1 MVKKRISTVLLSVV
15 NKLILARGK
24 RQEESPLLNKRGGK
38 RKKRTS
44 ILWDNPKRPLR
55 LIAQLTTY
63 SSDLDRTNRKSLG
76 LRIRRWIRLPL
87 IALLTALLCNLV
99 PPVLAKVPQT
109 LKVEGVEGLK
119 VEGLN
124 VERLNVEGD
133 IALKATNLKPANL
146 LYSNA
151 KGEQSVNIQPDNF
164 GLLATLREQPDNLKP
179 DNLKLSTLLKQ
190 GKGLYDSG
198 RFAEAVDVLELAL
211 ESNRTKEDQLSE
223 AMVLSNLSLAYQQL
237 GLWTQAKNAIAN
249 SDKLL
254 RSIKTPDS
262 TAYLQVLAQSLM
274 IKGSIELGSSQAEAA
289 IESWEQAA
297 VSYGELG
304 DEVGEIRSRINIAQ
318 ALQELGLYK
327 RALNLLNQVEES
339 LVAQPDSLNKAI
351 GLRSLGNM
359 RQLVGELSQSRETLE
374 KSLQIARSLP
384 YSQEI
389 SATLFSLGNTARAQQ
404 ELDEAIDYYQQAFD
418 ESLDPITKLEA
429 QLNQLSLLI
438 DAKRIA
444 QAQALIPQIQP
455 QLESVPMSRRSIY
468 LRINFA
474 QSLMK
479 DEVRGIK
486 DQGNVQTSAKRLQL
500 SAKTAVE
507 PSYEI
512 AKILAT
518 AVQQAKALG
527 DKRAEAYALGSLGQL
542 YEQNQQLPE
551 SQQLTQQA
559 LKLAQEIN
567 APDISYR
574 WQWQLGRIL
583 ELLGEEDNAIA
594 AYTEAVNTLKS
605 LRSDLVA
612 VNQQVRFTFRESI
625 EPVYREFVQ
634 LLLQSDTRNANPD
647 NLEKAREIIESLQLA
662 ELDNYFRSACL
673 NATPVVIDQVLDQ
686 VDTKAALIYPIIL
699 PESLDIIIRL
709 PQKQLRHYRTELP
722 QDQIESTLEEL
733 RYALPQVH
741 RRRLFLPMSQQVY
754 DWIIRPI
761 EKDLANSEV
770 DTLVFVLD
778 GALRNIPMGA
788 LHDGQQY
795 LVEKYSIA
803 LTPGLNLIN
812 PQRLVREDIRVLT
825 AGLSES
831 RQGYPALPFV
841 KVELEKIK
849 AQVPSEILLNQD
861 FTETSFENSV
871 EAAPFPVVHIA
882 SHGQFSSEAEKTFIL
897 TWDSDINV
905 TELKDLLQT
914 TDLRQPTPIELLVLS
929 ACETATGDKRAA
941 LGIAGV
947 AIEAG
952 ARSTLA
958 TMWAVNDEATAAL
971 MTRFYQELTDKSI
984 SKAEALN
991 RAQKSILQDPNYQH
1005 PYYWSPYIMVGNW
1018 L

>member
-1 MVKKRISTVLLSVV
+1 MK
-15 NKLILARGK
+15 
-24 RQEESPLLNKRGGK
+24 
-38 RKKRTS
+38 
-44 ILWDNPKRPLR
+44 
-55 LIAQLTTY
+55 
-63 SSDLDRTNRKSLG
+63 
-76 LRIRRWIRLPL
+76 
-87 IALLTALLCNLV
+87 
-99 PPVLAKVPQT
+99 
-109 LKVEGVEGLK
+109 
-119 VEGLN
+119 
-124 VERLNVEGD
+124 VERLKVEGD
-133 IALKATNLKPANL
+133 IALKATNLKPDHLKAANL
-146 LYSNA
+146 DLSATLREKPANF
-151 KGEQSVNIQPDNF
+151 QPANF
-164 GLLATLREQPDNLKP
+164 GLSATLREQPKNLEQA
-179 DNLKLSTLLKQ
+179 NLTVSRLLKQ

-198 RFAEAVDVLELAL
+198 RFAEAVDVLEQAL
-211 ESNRTKEDQLSE
+211 KTNQAQGDQLSE

-249 SDKLL
+249 SEKILRYIKNRDK
-254 RSIKTPDS
+254 S

-274 IKGSIELGSSQAEAA
+274 IKGSIELGSSESKAA
-289 IESWEQAA
+289 MESWEQAA
-297 VSYGELG
+297 LTYGELG
-304 DEVGEIRSRINIAQ
+304 DEAGQIRSRINIAQ
-318 ALQELGLYK
+318 ALQDLGMYK

-374 KSLQIARSLP
+374 KSLEIARSLP

-389 SATLFSLGNTARAQQ
+389 SAILFSLGNTARAQQ

-418 ESLDPITKLEA
+418 QSLDPITKLEA

-438 DAKRIA
+438 DTKRIKE
-444 QAQALIPQIQP
+444 AQALIPQILP
-455 QLESVPMSRRSIY
+455 QLESIPLSRRSIY

-474 QSLMK
+474 QSLIK
-479 DEVRGIK
+479 DEVRSIK
-486 DQGNVQTSAKRLQL
+486 DEGYVQTFLDAVAHGGNPQDRTGSRSWGEPPRPRYLAASLAKRLQP
-500 SAKTAVE
+500 SVKKAIQ

-551 SQQLTQQA
+551 SEDLTQQA
-559 LKLAQEIN
+559 LKLAQEVN

-574 WQWQLGRIL
+574 WQWQLGRISTG
-583 ELLGEEDNAIA
+583 LGEEENAIA

-612 VNQQVRFTFRESI
+612 VNQQVRFTFRESV

-634 LLLQSDTRNANPD
+634 LLLQSDRNEANPD

-673 NATPVVIDQVLDQ
+673 NATPVVIDQVIDQ

-699 PESLDIIIRL
+699 PESVDIIIRL
-709 PQKQLRHYRTELP
+709 PQQPLRHYRTELP
-722 QDQIESTLEEL
+722 QDQIESTLEDL
-733 RYALPQVH
+733 RHFLPQLH
-741 RRRLFLPMSQQVY
+741 RRKFFPMSQQVY
-754 DWIIRPI
+754 NWIIRPI
-761 EKDLANSEV
+761 EEDLANSQV

-778 GALRNIPMGA
+778 GALRNIPMAA
-788 LHDGQQY
+788 LHDGKQY

-803 LTPGLNLIN
+803 LTPGLDLMN
-812 PQRLVREDIRVLT
+812 PQRLVREDIKVLT

-831 RQGYPALPFV
+831 RQGYNPLPFV
-841 KVELEKIK
+841 EVELEKIK

-861 FTETSFENSV
+861 FTETNFENSV

-882 SHGQFSSEAEKTFIL
+882 SHGEFSSEAEKTFIL
-897 TWDSDINV
+897 TWDSKINV
-905 TELKDLLQT
+905 NELKDLLQT
-914 TDLRQPTPIELLVLS
+914 TDLRQSTPIELLVLS
-929 ACETATGDKRAA
+929 ACQTATGDKRAA

-958 TMWAVNDEATAAL
+958 TIWLVDDEATAVL
-971 MTRFYQELTDKSI
+971 MNRFYQELTDKSI

-991 RAQKSILQDPNYQH
+991 RAQKSILQDPNYEH
-1005 PYYWSPYIMVGNW
+1005 PYYWAPYIMVGNW

>member
-1 MVKKRISTVLLSVV
+1 MK
-15 NKLILARGK
+15 
-24 RQEESPLLNKRGGK
+24 
-38 RKKRTS
+38 
-44 ILWDNPKRPLR
+44 
-55 LIAQLTTY
+55 
-63 SSDLDRTNRKSLG
+63 
-76 LRIRRWIRLPL
+76 
-87 IALLTALLCNLV
+87 
-99 PPVLAKVPQT
+99 
-109 LKVEGVEGLK
+109 
-119 VEGLN
+119 

-133 IALKATNLKPANL
+133 IALKGTNLKPANL
-146 LYSNA
+146 PYSNA
-151 KGEQSVNIQPDNF
+151 KGEQAVNFKPDNF
-164 GLLATLREQPDNLKP
+164 KPANFKP
-179 DNLKLSTLLKQ
+179 DNFKPANLQPANFKISTLLKQ

-198 RFAEAVDVLELAL
+198 RFAEAVDVLEQAL
-211 ESNRTKEDQLSE
+211 ESNQTQGDQLSE

-249 SDKLL
+249 SEKIL
-254 RSIKTPDS
+254 RSIKTTDKS

-274 IKGSIELGSSQAEAA
+274 IKGSIELGSSEAKA
-289 IESWEQAA
+289 AMESWEQAA
-297 VSYGELG
+297 VTYGELG
-304 DEVGEIRSRINIAQ
+304 DEAGQIRSRINIAQ
-318 ALQELGLYK
+318 ALQELGMYK

-339 LVAQPDSLNKAI
+339 LTAQPDSLNKAI

-374 KSLQIARSLP
+374 KSLEIARNLP
-384 YSQEI
+384 SSEEI
-389 SATLFSLGNTARAQQ
+389 SATLFSLGNTAQAQQ
-404 ELDEAIDYYQQAFD
+404 ELDEAIDYYQQAFN
-418 ESLDPITKLEA
+418 ESTDPITKLEA

-438 DAKRIA
+438 DTKRIK
-444 QAQALIPQIQP
+444 QAQALIPQIPP
-455 QLESVPMSRRSIY
+455 QLESLPLSRSSIY

-479 DEVRGIK
+479 DEVRSIK
-486 DQGNVQTSAKRLQL
+486 DERNVQTSAKRLQL
-500 SAKTAVE
+500 SAKTGVE

-542 YEQNQQLPE
+542 YQKNQQLPE
-551 SQQLTQQA
+551 SQDLTQQA

-583 ELLGEEDNAIA
+583 KQQGEEQNAIA

-612 VNQQVRFTFRESI
+612 VNQEVRFTFRESV

-634 LLLQSDTRNANPD
+634 LLLQSDSRNSNPD

-673 NATPVVIDQVLDQ
+673 NATPVVIDQVIDQ

-699 PESLDIIIRL
+699 PESVDIIIRL
-709 PQKQLRHYRTELP
+709 PQQQLRHYRTELP
-722 QDQIESTLEEL
+722 QDQTESTLEEL
-733 RYALPQVH
+733 RKFLQQVH
-741 RRRLFLPMSQQVY
+741 RRAFLPMSQQVY
-754 DWIIRPI
+754 NWVIRPI
-761 EKDLANSEV
+761 EEDLANSQV

-778 GALRNIPMGA
+778 GALRNIPMAA
-788 LHDGQQY
+788 LHDGKQY

-803 LTPGLNLIN
+803 LTPGLDLMN
-812 PQRLVREDIRVLT
+812 PERLVREDIKVLT

-831 RQGYPALPFV
+831 RRGSVPLPFV
-841 KVELEKIK
+841 EVELEKIK

-861 FTETSFENSV
+861 FTETRFENSL
-871 EAAPFPVVHIA
+871 EAATFPVVHIA
-882 SHGQFSSEAEKTFIL
+882 SHGQFSSEAQKTFIM
-897 TWDSDINV
+897 TWDSNINV
-905 TELKDLLQT
+905 TELKELLQT

-929 ACETATGDKRAA
+929 ACQTATGDKRAA

-958 TMWAVNDEATAAL
+958 TIWLVDDEVTAVL
-971 MTRFYQELTDKSI
+971 MNRFYQELTDKSI

-991 RAQKSILQDPNYQH
+991 RAQKSILQDPSYEH
-1005 PYYWSPYIMVGNW
+1005 PYFWAPYIMVGNW

>member
-1 MVKKRISTVLLSVV
+1 M
-15 NKLILARGK
+15 
-24 RQEESPLLNKRGGK
+24 
-38 RKKRTS
+38 
-44 ILWDNPKRPLR
+44 
-55 LIAQLTTY
+55 
-63 SSDLDRTNRKSLG
+63 
-76 LRIRRWIRLPL
+76 PL

-109 LKVEGVEGLK
+109 LKVERLK
-119 VEGLN
+119 VVREQ
-124 VERLNVEGD
+124 
-133 IALKATNLKPANL
+133 PANL
-146 LYSNA
+146 G
-151 KGEQSVNIQPDNF
+151 KK
-164 GLLATLREQPDNLKP
+164 ATLREQPNNLKP
-179 DNLKLSTLLKQ
+179 DNVQPDQLKLSTLLKQ
-190 GKGLYDSG
+190 GQGLYDSG
-198 RFAEAVDVLELAL
+198 RFAEAVDVLEQAL
-211 ESNRTKEDQLSE
+211 ESNQNQGDQLSE

-249 SDKLL
+249 SEKLL
-254 RSIKTPDS
+254 RSIKPSDKS

-274 IKGSIELGSSQAEAA
+274 IKGSIELGSSDAQAAM
-289 IESWEQAA
+289 ESWEQAA
-297 VSYGELG
+297 VTYSELG
-304 DEVGEIRSRINIAQ
+304 DEAGEIRSRINIAQ
-318 ALQELGLYK
+318 ALQDLGMYK
-327 RALNLLNQVEES
+327 RALNLLNQIEES
-339 LVAQPDSLNKAI
+339 LIAQPDSLNKAVL
-351 GLRSLGNM
+351 LRSLGNM
-359 RQLVGELSQSRETLE
+359 RQLVGQLSQSRETLE
-374 KSLQIARSLP
+374 KSLQIARNLSS
-384 YSQEI
+384 SQEI
-389 SATLFSLGNTARAQQ
+389 SATLFSLGNTARAQLSSGDTAQAQLSSGDTARAQQ
-404 ELDEAIDYYQQAFD
+404 ELDEAIDYYQQAFDYYQQAFD

-438 DAKRIA
+438 DTKRIKE
-444 QAQALIPQIQP
+444 AQALIPQILP
-455 QLESVPMSRRSIY
+455 QLESLPLSRRSIY

-479 DEVRGIK
+479 DEVRSIK
-486 DQGNVQTSAKRLQL
+486 DEGYVQTLAKRLQP
-500 SAKTAVE
+500 SVKIAVA

-518 AVQQAKALG
+518 AAQQAKTLG
-527 DKRAEAYALGSLGQL
+527 DKRAEAYAIGSLGQL
-542 YEQNQQLPE
+542 YEHNQQLPE
-551 SQQLTQQA
+551 SQDLTQQA

-574 WQWQLGRIL
+574 WQWQLGRISKG
-583 ELLGEEDNAIA
+583 LGEEQNAIA

-605 LRSDLVA
+605 IRSDLVA
-612 VNQQVRFTFRESI
+612 VNQEVRFTFRESV

-634 LLLQSDTRNANPD
+634 LLLQSDSRNSNPE

-673 NATPVVIDQVLDQ
+673 NATPVVIDQVIDQ
-686 VDTKAALIYPIIL
+686 ADTKAALIYPIIL
-699 PESLDIIIRL
+699 PESVDIIIRL
-709 PQKQLRHYRTELP
+709 PQQKLRHYRTELP

-733 RYALPQVH
+733 HHFLPQLH
-741 RRRLFLPMSQQVY
+741 RRKFLPMSQQVY
-754 DWIIRPI
+754 NWIIRPI
-761 EKDLANSEV
+761 EEDLANSQV

-778 GALRNIPMGA
+778 GALRNIPMAA
-788 LHDGQQY
+788 LHDGKQY

-803 LTPGLNLIN
+803 LTPGLDLMN

-831 RQGYPALPFV
+831 RQGYNPLPFV
-841 KVELEKIK
+841 EVELEKIK

-861 FTETSFENSV
+861 FTETNFENSV

-882 SHGQFSSEAEKTFIL
+882 SHGEFSSKAEKTFIL
-897 TWDSDINV
+897 TWDSKINV

-958 TMWAVNDEATAAL
+958 TIWAVNDEATAAL
-971 MTRFYQELTDKSI
+971 MNRFYQELTDKSI

-991 RAQKSILQDPNYQH
+991 RAQKSILQNPNYEH
-1005 PYYWSPYIMVGNW
+1005 PYYWAAYLMVGNW

>member
-1 MVKKRISTVLLSVV
+1 M
-15 NKLILARGK
+15 
-24 RQEESPLLNKRGGK
+24 
-38 RKKRTS
+38 
-44 ILWDNPKRPLR
+44 
-55 LIAQLTTY
+55 
-63 SSDLDRTNRKSLG
+63 
-76 LRIRRWIRLPL
+76 PL

-99 PPVLAKVPQT
+99 PPVLAKIPQT
-109 LKVEGVEGLK
+109 FKVEGLEVEGVEGLK
-119 VEGLN
+119 

-133 IALKATNLKPANL
+133 IALKGTNLKPANL
-146 LYSNA
+146 PYSNA
-151 KGEQSVNIQPDNF
+151 KGEQAVNFKPDNF
-164 GLLATLREQPDNLKP
+164 KPANFKP
-179 DNLKLSTLLKQ
+179 DNFKPANLQPANFKISTLLKQ

-198 RFAEAVDVLELAL
+198 RFAEAVDVLEQAL
-211 ESNRTKEDQLSE
+211 ESNQTQGDQLSE

-249 SDKLL
+249 SEKIL
-254 RSIKTPDS
+254 RSLKATDKS
-262 TAYLQVLAQSLM
+262 TGYLQVLAQSLM
-274 IKGSIELGSSQAEAA
+274 IKGSIELGSSEAKA
-289 IESWEQAA
+289 AMESWEQAA
-297 VSYGELG
+297 VTYGELG
-304 DEVGEIRSRINIAQ
+304 DEAGQIRSRINIAQ
-318 ALQELGLYK
+318 ALQELGMYK

-339 LVAQPDSLNKAI
+339 LTAQPDSLNKAI

-374 KSLQIARSLP
+374 KSLEIARNLP
-384 YSQEI
+384 SSEEI

-438 DAKRIA
+438 DNKRIA
-444 QAQALIPQIQP
+444 QAQALIPQIWP
-455 QLESVPMSRRSIY
+455 QLESLPLSRRSIY

-479 DEVRGIK
+479 DEVRSIK
-486 DQGNVQTSAKRLQL
+486 DERNVQTSAKRLQL
-500 SAKTAVE
+500 SAKTGVE

-542 YEQNQQLPE
+542 YQKNQQLPE
-551 SQQLTQQA
+551 SQDLTQQA

-583 ELLGEEDNAIA
+583 KQQGEEQNAIA

-612 VNQQVRFTFRESI
+612 VNQEVRFTFRESV

-634 LLLQSDTRNANPD
+634 LLLQSDSRNSNPD

-673 NATPVVIDQVLDQ
+673 NATPVVIDQVIDQ

-699 PESLDIIIRL
+699 PESVDIIIRL
-709 PQKQLRHYRTELP
+709 PQQQLRHYRTELA
-722 QDQIESTLEEL
+722 QDQTESTLEEL
-733 RYALPQVH
+733 RKFLQQVH
-741 RRRLFLPMSQQVY
+741 RRAFLPMSQQVY
-754 DWIIRPI
+754 NWVIRPI
-761 EKDLANSEV
+761 EEDLANSQV

-778 GALRNIPMGA
+778 GALRNIPMAA
-788 LHDGQQY
+788 LHDGKQY

-803 LTPGLNLIN
+803 LTPGLDLMN
-812 PQRLVREDIRVLT
+812 PERLVREDIKVLT

-831 RQGYPALPFV
+831 RRGSVPLPFV
-841 KVELEKIK
+841 EVELEKIK

-861 FTETSFENSV
+861 FTETRLENSL
-871 EAAPFPVVHIA
+871 EAATFPVVHIA
-882 SHGQFSSEAEKTFIL
+882 SHGQFSSEAQKTFIM
-897 TWDSDINV
+897 TWDSNINV
-905 TELKDLLQT
+905 TELKELLQT

-929 ACETATGDKRAA
+929 ACQTATGDKRAA

-958 TMWAVNDEATAAL
+958 TIWLVDDEVTAVL
-971 MTRFYQELTDKSI
+971 MNRFYQELTDKSI

-991 RAQKSILQDPNYQH
+991 RAQKSILQDPSYEH
-1005 PYYWSPYIMVGNW
+1005 PYFWAPYIMVGNW

>member
-1 MVKKRISTVLLSVV
+1 M
-15 NKLILARGK
+15 
-24 RQEESPLLNKRGGK
+24 
-38 RKKRTS
+38 
-44 ILWDNPKRPLR
+44 
-55 LIAQLTTY
+55 
-63 SSDLDRTNRKSLG
+63 
-76 LRIRRWIRLPL
+76 PL

-99 PPVLAKVPQT
+99 PPVLAKIPQT
-109 LKVEGVEGLK
+109 LKVEGLEVEGVEGLK
-119 VEGLN
+119 

-133 IALKATNLKPANL
+133 IALKGTNLKPANL
-146 LYSNA
+146 PYSNA
-151 KGEQSVNIQPDNF
+151 KGEQAVNFKPDNF
-164 GLLATLREQPDNLKP
+164 KPANFKP
-179 DNLKLSTLLKQ
+179 DNFKPANLQPANFKISTLLKQ

-198 RFAEAVDVLELAL
+198 RFAEAVDVLEQAL
-211 ESNRTKEDQLSE
+211 ESNQTQGDQLSE

-249 SDKLL
+249 SEKIL
-254 RSIKTPDS
+254 RSIKTTDKS

-274 IKGSIELGSSQAEAA
+274 IKGSIELGSSEAKA
-289 IESWEQAA
+289 AMESWEQAA
-297 VSYGELG
+297 VTYGELG
-304 DEVGEIRSRINIAQ
+304 DEAGQIRSRINIAQ
-318 ALQELGLYK
+318 ALQELGMYK

-339 LVAQPDSLNKAI
+339 LTAQPDSLNKAI

-374 KSLQIARSLP
+374 KSLEIARNLP
-384 YSQEI
+384 SSEEI
-389 SATLFSLGNTARAQQ
+389 SATLFSLGNTAQAQQ
-404 ELDEAIDYYQQAFD
+404 ELDEAIDYYQQAFN
-418 ESLDPITKLEA
+418 ESTDPITKLEA

-438 DAKRIA
+438 DTKRIK
-444 QAQALIPQIQP
+444 QAQALIPQIPP
-455 QLESVPMSRRSIY
+455 QLESLPLSRSSIY

-479 DEVRGIK
+479 DEVRSIK
-486 DQGNVQTSAKRLQL
+486 DERNVQTSAKRLQL
-500 SAKTAVE
+500 SAKTGVE

-542 YEQNQQLPE
+542 YQKNQQLPE
-551 SQQLTQQA
+551 SQDLTQQA

-583 ELLGEEDNAIA
+583 KQQGEEQNAIA

-612 VNQQVRFTFRESI
+612 VNQEVRFTFRESV

-634 LLLQSDTRNANPD
+634 LLLQSDSRNSNPD

-673 NATPVVIDQVLDQ
+673 NATPVVIDQVIDQ

-699 PESLDIIIRL
+699 PESVDIIIRL
-709 PQKQLRHYRTELP
+709 PQQQLRHYRTELP
-722 QDQIESTLEEL
+722 QDQTESTLEEL
-733 RYALPQVH
+733 RKFLQQVH
-741 RRRLFLPMSQQVY
+741 RRAFLPMSQQVY
-754 DWIIRPI
+754 NWVIRPI
-761 EKDLANSEV
+761 EEDLANSQV

-778 GALRNIPMGA
+778 GALRNIPMAA
-788 LHDGQQY
+788 LHDGKQY

-803 LTPGLNLIN
+803 LTPGLDLMN
-812 PQRLVREDIRVLT
+812 PERLVREDIKVLT

-831 RQGYPALPFV
+831 RRGSVPLPFV
-841 KVELEKIK
+841 EVELEKIK

-861 FTETSFENSV
+861 FTETRFENSL
-871 EAAPFPVVHIA
+871 EAATFPVVHIA
-882 SHGQFSSEAEKTFIL
+882 SHGQFSSEAQKTFIM
-897 TWDSDINV
+897 TWDSNINV
-905 TELKDLLQT
+905 TELKELLQT

-929 ACETATGDKRAA
+929 ACQTATGDKRAA

-958 TMWAVNDEATAAL
+958 TIWLVDDEVTAVL
-971 MTRFYQELTDKSI
+971 MNRFYQELTDKSI

-991 RAQKSILQDPNYQH
+991 RAQKSILQDPSYEH
-1005 PYYWSPYIMVGNW
+1005 PYFWAPYIMVGNW

>member
-1 MVKKRISTVLLSVV
+1 M
-15 NKLILARGK
+15 
-24 RQEESPLLNKRGGK
+24 
-38 RKKRTS
+38 
-44 ILWDNPKRPLR
+44 
-55 LIAQLTTY
+55 
-63 SSDLDRTNRKSLG
+63 
-76 LRIRRWIRLPL
+76 PL

-99 PPVLAKVPQT
+99 PPVLAKIPQT
-109 LKVEGVEGLK
+109 FKVEGLEVEGVEGLK
-119 VEGLN
+119 

-133 IALKATNLKPANL
+133 IALKGTNLKPANL
-146 LYSNA
+146 PYSNA
-151 KGEQSVNIQPDNF
+151 KGEQAVNFKPDNF
-164 GLLATLREQPDNLKP
+164 KPANFKP
-179 DNLKLSTLLKQ
+179 DNFKPANLQPANFKISTLLKQ

-198 RFAEAVDVLELAL
+198 RFAEAVDVLEQAL
-211 ESNRTKEDQLSE
+211 ESNQTQGDKLSE

-249 SDKLL
+249 SEKIL
-254 RSIKTPDS
+254 RSLKATDKS
-262 TAYLQVLAQSLM
+262 TGYLQVLAQSLM
-274 IKGSIELGSSQAEAA
+274 IKGSIELGSSEAKA
-289 IESWEQAA
+289 AMESWEQAA
-297 VSYGELG
+297 VTYGELG
-304 DEVGEIRSRINIAQ
+304 DEAGQIRSRINIAQ
-318 ALQELGLYK
+318 ALQELGMYK

-339 LVAQPDSLNKAI
+339 LTAQPDSLNKAI

-374 KSLQIARSLP
+374 KSLEIARNLP
-384 YSQEI
+384 SSEEI

-438 DAKRIA
+438 DNKRIA
-444 QAQALIPQIQP
+444 QAQALIPQIWP
-455 QLESVPMSRRSIY
+455 QLESLPLSRRSIY

-479 DEVRGIK
+479 DEVRSIK
-486 DQGNVQTSAKRLQL
+486 DERNVQTSAKRLQL
-500 SAKTAVE
+500 SAKTGVE

-542 YEQNQQLPE
+542 YQKNQQLPE
-551 SQQLTQQA
+551 SQDLTQQA

-583 ELLGEEDNAIA
+583 KQQGEEQNAIA

-612 VNQQVRFTFRESI
+612 VNQEVRFTFRESV

-634 LLLQSDTRNANPD
+634 LLLQSDSRNSNPD

-673 NATPVVIDQVLDQ
+673 NATPVVIDQVIDQ

-699 PESLDIIIRL
+699 PESVDIIIRL
-709 PQKQLRHYRTELP
+709 PQQQLRHYRTELP
-722 QDQIESTLEEL
+722 QDQTESTLEEL
-733 RYALPQVH
+733 RKFLQQVH
-741 RRRLFLPMSQQVY
+741 RRAFLPMSQQVY
-754 DWIIRPI
+754 NWVIRPI
-761 EKDLANSEV
+761 EEDLANSQV

-778 GALRNIPMGA
+778 GALRNIPMAA
-788 LHDGQQY
+788 LHDGKQY

-803 LTPGLNLIN
+803 LTPGLDLMN
-812 PQRLVREDIRVLT
+812 PERLVREDIKVLT

-831 RQGYPALPFV
+831 RRGSVPLPFV
-841 KVELEKIK
+841 EVELEKIK

-861 FTETSFENSV
+861 FTETRFENSL
-871 EAAPFPVVHIA
+871 EAATFPVVHIA
-882 SHGQFSSEAEKTFIL
+882 SHGQFSSEAQKTFIM
-897 TWDSDINV
+897 TWDSNINV
-905 TELKDLLQT
+905 TELKELLQT

-929 ACETATGDKRAA
+929 ACQTATGDKRAA

-958 TMWAVNDEATAAL
+958 TIWLVDDEVTAVL
-971 MTRFYQELTDKSI
+971 MNRFYQELTDKSI

-991 RAQKSILQDPNYQH
+991 RAQKSILQDPSYEH
-1005 PYYWSPYIMVGNW
+1005 PYFWAPYIMVGNW

>member
-1 MVKKRISTVLLSVV
+1 MVKKRIYTVLLSVV
-15 NKLILARGK
+15 NTLILARGK
-24 RQEESPLLNKRGGK
+24 RQEAKGK
-38 RKKRTS
+38 RHPPLTPPRKGKIS
-44 ILWDNPKRPLR
+44 GVLWDNLKRPLR
-55 LIAQLTTY
+55 LIAELTIHY
-63 SSDLDRTNRKSLG
+63 SDIARANRKSLG

-99 PPVLAKVPQT
+99 PPVLATAPQT
-109 LKVEGVEGLK
+109 LKFERLK
-119 VEGLN
+119 VVREQQ
-124 VERLNVEGD
+124 
-133 IALKATNLKPANL
+133 ANL
-146 LYSNA
+146 
-151 KGEQSVNIQPDNF
+151 
-164 GLLATLREQPDNLKP
+164 GLLATLREQPNNLKP
-179 DNLKLSTLLKQ
+179 DNVQPDQLKLSTLLKQ
-190 GKGLYDSG
+190 GQGLYDSG
-198 RFAEAVDVLELAL
+198 RFAEAVDVLEQAL
-211 ESNRTKEDQLSE
+211 ESNQNQGDQLSE

-249 SDKLL
+249 SEKLL
-254 RSIKTPDS
+254 RSIKPSDKS

-274 IKGSIELGSSQAEAA
+274 IKGSIELGSSDAQAAM
-289 IESWEQAA
+289 ESWEQAA
-297 VSYGELG
+297 LTYSELG
-304 DEVGEIRSRINIAQ
+304 DEAGEIRSRINIAQ
-318 ALQELGLYK
+318 ALQDLGMYK

-339 LVAQPDSLNKAI
+339 LIAQPDSLNKAVL
-351 GLRSLGNM
+351 LRSLGNM
-359 RQLVGELSQSRETLE
+359 RQLVGQLSQSRETLE
-374 KSLQIARSLP
+374 KSLQIARNLSS
-384 YSQEI
+384 SQEI
-389 SATLFSLGNTARAQQ
+389 SATLFSLGNTARAQLSSGDTAQAQLSSGDTARAQQ
-404 ELDEAIDYYQQAFD
+404 ELDEAIDYYQQAFDYYQQAFD

-438 DAKRIA
+438 DTKRIK
-444 QAQALIPQIQP
+444 QAQALIPQILP
-455 QLESVPMSRRSIY
+455 QLESLPLSRRSIY

-479 DEVRGIK
+479 DEVRSIK
-486 DQGNVQTSAKRLQL
+486 DEGYVQTLAKRLQP
-500 SAKTAVE
+500 SVKIAVA

-518 AVQQAKALG
+518 AAQQAKTLG
-527 DKRAEAYALGSLGQL
+527 DKRAEAYAIGSLGQL
-542 YEQNQQLPE
+542 YEHNQQLPE
-551 SQQLTQQA
+551 SQDLTQQA

-574 WQWQLGRIL
+574 WQWQLGRISKG
-583 ELLGEEDNAIA
+583 LGEEQNAIA

-605 LRSDLVA
+605 IRSDLVA
-612 VNQQVRFTFRESI
+612 VNQEVRFTFRESV

-634 LLLQSDTRNANPD
+634 LLLQSDSRNSNPE

-673 NATPVVIDQVLDQ
+673 NATPVVIDQVIDQ
-686 VDTKAALIYPIIL
+686 ADTKAALIYPIIL
-699 PESLDIIIRL
+699 PESVDIIIRL
-709 PQKQLRHYRTELP
+709 PQQQLRHYRTALP

-733 RYALPQVH
+733 HHFLPQLH
-741 RRRLFLPMSQQVY
+741 RRKFLPMSQQVY

-761 EKDLANSEV
+761 EEDLANSQV

-778 GALRNIPMGA
+778 GALRNIPMAA
-788 LHDGQQY
+788 LHDGKQY

-803 LTPGLNLIN
+803 LTPGLDLMN
-812 PQRLVREDIRVLT
+812 PQRLAREDIRVLT

-831 RQGYPALPFV
+831 RQGYNPLPFV
-841 KVELEKIK
+841 EVELEKIK

-861 FTETSFENSV
+861 FTETNFENSV

-882 SHGQFSSEAEKTFIL
+882 SHGEFSSKAEKTFIL
-897 TWDSDINV
+897 TWDSKINV

-958 TMWAVNDEATAAL
+958 TIWAVNDEATAAL
-971 MTRFYQELTDKSI
+971 MNRFYQELTDKSI

-991 RAQKSILQDPNYQH
+991 RAQKSILQNPNYEH
-1005 PYYWSPYIMVGNW
+1005 PYYWAAYLMVGNW

>member
-1 MVKKRISTVLLSVV
+1 M
-15 NKLILARGK
+15 
-24 RQEESPLLNKRGGK
+24 
-38 RKKRTS
+38 
-44 ILWDNPKRPLR
+44 
-55 LIAQLTTY
+55 
-63 SSDLDRTNRKSLG
+63 
-76 LRIRRWIRLPL
+76 
-87 IALLTALLCNLV
+87 
-99 PPVLAKVPQT
+99 KV
-109 LKVEGVEGLK
+109 G
-119 VEGLN
+119 
-124 VERLNVEGD
+124 RLNVEGD
-133 IALKATNLKPANL
+133 IALKGTNLGQKATLREQPANL
-146 LYSNA
+146 AYSNA
-151 KGEQSVNIQPDNF
+151 KGEQPDNLQPANLQPDN
-164 GLLATLREQPDNLKP
+164 LQPDNLKP
-179 DNLKLSTLLKQ
+179 ANLQPNNLTVSTLLKQ

-198 RFAEAVDVLELAL
+198 RFAEAVDVLEQAL
-211 ESNRTKEDQLSE
+211 ESNQTQGDQLSE

-249 SDKLL
+249 SEKLL
-254 RSIKTPDS
+254 RSIKATDKS
-262 TAYLQVLAQSLM
+262 TGYLQVLAQSLM
-274 IKGSIELGSSQAEAA
+274 IKGSIELGSSEAKA
-289 IESWEQAA
+289 AMESWEQAA
-297 VSYGELG
+297 VTYGELG
-304 DEVGEIRSRINIAQ
+304 DEAGQIRSRINIAQ
-318 ALQELGLYK
+318 ALQELGMYK

-339 LVAQPDSLNKAI
+339 LTAQPDSLNKAI

-359 RQLVGELSQSRETLE
+359 RQLVGELSQSRGTLE
-374 KSLQIARSLP
+374 KSLEIARSLP

-404 ELDEAIDYYQQAFD
+404 ELDEAIDYYQQAFN
-418 ESLDPITKLEA
+418 ESTDLITKLEA

-438 DAKRIA
+438 DLWSRYGNDTKRIK
-444 QAQALIPQIQP
+444 QAQALITQIQP
-455 QLESVPMSRRSIY
+455 QLESIPLSRRSIY

-479 DEVRGIK
+479 DEVRSIK
-486 DQGNVQTSAKRLQL
+486 DEGNVQASAKGLQV
-500 SAKTAVE
+500 SVNTSVE
-507 PSYEI
+507 RSYEI

-551 SQQLTQQA
+551 SQDLTQQA

-583 ELLGEEDNAIA
+583 KQLGEEQNAIA

-612 VNQQVRFTFRESI
+612 VNQQVRFTFRESV

-634 LLLQSDTRNANPD
+634 LLLQSDSNEANPD

-673 NATPVVIDQVLDQ
+673 NATPVVIDQVIDQ

-709 PQKQLRHYRTELP
+709 PQQQLRHYRTKLP
-722 QDQIESTLEEL
+722 QDQIESALEDL
-733 RYALPQVH
+733 RYILPQLH
-741 RRRLFLPMSQQVY
+741 RRAFLPMSQQVY
-754 DWIIRPI
+754 NWIIRPI
-761 EKDLANSEV
+761 EEDLANSQV

-778 GALRNIPMGA
+778 GALRNIPMAA
-788 LHDGQQY
+788 LHDGKQY

-803 LTPGLNLIN
+803 LTPGLDLIN
-812 PQRLVREDIRVLT
+812 PERLVREDIRVLT

-871 EAAPFPVVHIA
+871 EADPFPVVHIA

-897 TWDSDINV
+897 TWDSEINV

-914 TDLRQPTPIELLVLS
+914 TDLRQATPIELLVLS
-929 ACETATGDKRAA
+929 ACETAAGDKRAA

-947 AIEAG
+947 AVEAG

-958 TMWAVNDEATAAL
+958 TIWAVNDEATAVL
-971 MTRFYQELTDKSI
+971 MNRFYQELTDKSI

-991 RAQKSILQDPNYQH
+991 RAQKSILQDPNYEH
-1005 PYYWSPYIMVGNW
+1005 PYYWAAYIMVGNW

>member
-1 MVKKRISTVLLSVV
+1 M
-15 NKLILARGK
+15 
-24 RQEESPLLNKRGGK
+24 E
-38 RKKRTS
+38 
-44 ILWDNPKRPLR
+44 R
-55 LIAQLTTY
+55 L
-63 SSDLDRTNRKSLG
+63 K
-76 LRIRRWIRLPL
+76 
-87 IALLTALLCNLV
+87 
-99 PPVLAKVPQT
+99 
-109 LKVEGVEGLK
+109 VEGLK
-119 VEGLN
+119 VEGLKVGGLK
-124 VERLNVEGD
+124 VEGLKVEGLKVEGD
-133 IALKATNLKPANL
+133 IALKATNLKPDHLKAANL
-146 LYSNA
+146 
-151 KGEQSVNIQPDNF
+151 
-164 GLLATLREQPDNLKP
+164 GLSATLRSQPANFQPAFQPKNLPYGNAKEQQANLTV
-179 DNLKLSTLLKQ
+179 STLLKQ

-198 RFAEAVDVLELAL
+198 RFAEAVDVLEQAL
-211 ESNRTKEDQLSE
+211 ESNQTQGDQLSE

-237 GLWTQAKNAIAN
+237 GLWNQAKNAIAN
-249 SDKLL
+249 SEKLL
-254 RSIKTPDS
+254 RSIKPTDNS
-262 TAYLQVLAQSLM
+262 TAYLQVMAQSLM
-274 IKGSIELGSSQAEAA
+274 IKGSIELGSSEAKA
-289 IESWEQAA
+289 AMESWEQAA
-297 VSYGELG
+297 VTYGELG
-304 DEVGEIRSRINIAQ
+304 DEAGEIRSRINIAQ

-374 KSLQIARSLP
+374 KSLEIARSLP

-389 SATLFSLGNTARAQQ
+389 SAILFSLGNTARAQQ
-404 ELDEAIDYYQQAFD
+404 ELDEAINYYQQAFN
-418 ESLDPITKLEA
+418 ESRDPITKLEA

-438 DAKRIA
+438 DLWSRYANDSKRIKEA
-444 QAQALIPQIQP
+444 QGLIHQIKP
-455 QLESVPMSRRSIY
+455 QLESLPLSRRSIY

-474 QSLMK
+474 QSLRRAFQWASKSPLGRTLMK
-479 DEVRGIK
+479 DEVRSIK
-486 DQGNVQTSAKRLQL
+486 DEGYVQTFLDAVAHGGNPQDRTGSRSWGEPPRPRYLAASLAKGLQA
-500 SAKTAVE
+500 SVKKAVQ

-551 SQQLTQQA
+551 SQDLTQQA

-583 ELLGEEDNAIA
+583 KLQGEEENAIA

-612 VNQQVRFTFRESI
+612 VNQQVRFTFRESV

-634 LLLQSDTRNANPD
+634 LLLQSDSNEANPD
-647 NLEKAREIIESLQLA
+647 NLEKAREVIESLQLA

-673 NATPVVIDQVLDQ
+673 NATPVVIDQVIDQ

-709 PQKQLRHYRTELP
+709 PQQPLRHYRTELP
-722 QDQIESTLEEL
+722 QDQIESTLEDL
-733 RYALPQVH
+733 RYMLPQLH
-741 RRRLFLPMSQQVY
+741 RRAFLPMSQQVY
-754 DWIIRPI
+754 NWVIRPI
-761 EKDLANSEV
+761 EEDLANSQV

-778 GALRNIPMGA
+778 GALRNIPMAA
-788 LHDGQQY
+788 LHDGKQY

-803 LTPGLNLIN
+803 LTPGLDLMN
-812 PQRLVREDIRVLT
+812 PQRLVRENIKVLT

-831 RQGYPALPFV
+831 RRGYPALPFV
-841 KVELEKIK
+841 EVELEKIK

-882 SHGQFSSEAEKTFIL
+882 SHGQFSSEAEKTFIM

-914 TDLRQPTPIELLVLS
+914 TDLRQATPIELLVLS

-958 TMWAVNDEATAAL
+958 TIWAVNDEATAVL
-971 MTRFYQELTDKSI
+971 MNRFYQELTDKSI

-991 RAQKSILQDPNYQH
+991 RAQKSILQDPNYEH
-1005 PYYWSPYIMVGNW
+1005 PFYWAAYIMVGNW

>member
-1 MVKKRISTVLLSVV
+1 MK
-15 NKLILARGK
+15 
-24 RQEESPLLNKRGGK
+24 
-38 RKKRTS
+38 
-44 ILWDNPKRPLR
+44 
-55 LIAQLTTY
+55 
-63 SSDLDRTNRKSLG
+63 
-76 LRIRRWIRLPL
+76 
-87 IALLTALLCNLV
+87 
-99 PPVLAKVPQT
+99 
-109 LKVEGVEGLK
+109 
-119 VEGLN
+119 

-133 IALKATNLKPANL
+133 IALKGTNLKPANL
-146 LYSNA
+146 PYSNA
-151 KGEQSVNIQPDNF
+151 KGEQAVNFKPDNF
-164 GLLATLREQPDNLKP
+164 KPANFKP
-179 DNLKLSTLLKQ
+179 DNFKPANLQPANFKISTLLKQ

-198 RFAEAVDVLELAL
+198 RFAEAVDVLEQAL
-211 ESNRTKEDQLSE
+211 ESNQTQGDKLSE

-249 SDKLL
+249 SEKIL
-254 RSIKTPDS
+254 RSIKPTDKS
-262 TAYLQVLAQSLM
+262 TAYLQLLAQSLM
-274 IKGSIELGSSQAEAA
+274 IKGSIELGSSEAKA
-289 IESWEQAA
+289 AMESWEQAA
-297 VSYGELG
+297 VTYGELG
-304 DEVGEIRSRINIAQ
+304 DEAGQIRSRINIAQ

-339 LVAQPDSLNKAI
+339 LTAQPDSLNKAI

-374 KSLQIARSLP
+374 KSLEIARNLP
-384 YSQEI
+384 SSEEI

-438 DAKRIA
+438 DNKRIA
-444 QAQALIPQIQP
+444 QAQALIPQIWP
-455 QLESVPMSRRSIY
+455 QLESLPLSRRSIY

-479 DEVRGIK
+479 DEVRSIK
-486 DQGNVQTSAKRLQL
+486 DERNVQTSAKRLQL
-500 SAKTAVE
+500 SAKTGVE

-542 YEQNQQLPE
+542 YQKNQQLPE
-551 SQQLTQQA
+551 SQDLTQQA

-583 ELLGEEDNAIA
+583 KQQGEEQNAIA

-612 VNQQVRFTFRESI
+612 VNQEVRFTFRESV

-634 LLLQSDTRNANPD
+634 LLLQSDSRNSNPD

-673 NATPVVIDQVLDQ
+673 NATPVVIDQVIDQ

-699 PESLDIIIRL
+699 PESVDIIIRL
-709 PQKQLRHYRTELP
+709 PQQQLRHYRTELA
-722 QDQIESTLEEL
+722 QDQTESTLEEL
-733 RYALPQVH
+733 RKFLQQVH
-741 RRRLFLPMSQQVY
+741 RRAFLPMSQQVY
-754 DWIIRPI
+754 NWVIRPI
-761 EKDLANSEV
+761 EEDLANSQV

-778 GALRNIPMGA
+778 GALRNIPMAA
-788 LHDGQQY
+788 LHDGKQY

-803 LTPGLNLIN
+803 LTPGLDLMN
-812 PQRLVREDIRVLT
+812 PERLVREDIKVLT

-831 RQGYPALPFV
+831 RRGSVPLPFV
-841 KVELEKIK
+841 EVELEKIK

-861 FTETSFENSV
+861 FTETRFENYL
-871 EAAPFPVVHIA
+871 EAATFPVVHIA
-882 SHGQFSSEAEKTFIL
+882 SHGQFSSEAEKTFIM
-897 TWDSDINV
+897 TWDSNINV
-905 TELKDLLQT
+905 TELKELLQT

-929 ACETATGDKRAA
+929 ACQTATGDKRAA

-958 TMWAVNDEATAAL
+958 TIWLVDDEVTAVL
-971 MTRFYQELTDKSI
+971 MNRFYQELTDKSI

-991 RAQKSILQDPNYQH
+991 RAQKSILQDPSYEH
-1005 PYYWSPYIMVGNW
+1005 PYFWAPYIMVGNW

>member
-1 MVKKRISTVLLSVV
+1 MK
-15 NKLILARGK
+15 
-24 RQEESPLLNKRGGK
+24 
-38 RKKRTS
+38 
-44 ILWDNPKRPLR
+44 
-55 LIAQLTTY
+55 
-63 SSDLDRTNRKSLG
+63 
-76 LRIRRWIRLPL
+76 
-87 IALLTALLCNLV
+87 
-99 PPVLAKVPQT
+99 
-109 LKVEGVEGLK
+109 
-119 VEGLN
+119 

-133 IALKATNLKPANL
+133 IALKGTNLKPANL
-146 LYSNA
+146 PYSNA
-151 KGEQSVNIQPDNF
+151 KGEQAVNFKPDNF
-164 GLLATLREQPDNLKP
+164 KPANFKP
-179 DNLKLSTLLKQ
+179 DNFKPANLQPANFKISTLLKQ

-198 RFAEAVDVLELAL
+198 RFAEAVDVLEQAL
-211 ESNRTKEDQLSE
+211 ESNQTQGDKLSE

-249 SDKLL
+249 SEKIL
-254 RSIKTPDS
+254 RSLKATDKS
-262 TAYLQVLAQSLM
+262 TGYLQVLAQSLM
-274 IKGSIELGSSQAEAA
+274 IKGSIELGSSEAKA
-289 IESWEQAA
+289 AMESWEQAA
-297 VSYGELG
+297 VTYGELG
-304 DEVGEIRSRINIAQ
+304 DEAGQIRSRINIAQ
-318 ALQELGLYK
+318 ALQELGMYK

-339 LVAQPDSLNKAI
+339 LTAQPDSLNKAI

-374 KSLQIARSLP
+374 KSLEIARNLP
-384 YSQEI
+384 SSEEI

-438 DAKRIA
+438 DNKRIA
-444 QAQALIPQIQP
+444 QAQALIPQIWP
-455 QLESVPMSRRSIY
+455 QLESLPLSRRSIY

-479 DEVRGIK
+479 DEVRSIK
-486 DQGNVQTSAKRLQL
+486 DERNVQTSAKRLQL
-500 SAKTAVE
+500 SAKTGVE

-542 YEQNQQLPE
+542 YQKNQQLPE
-551 SQQLTQQA
+551 SQDLTQQA

-583 ELLGEEDNAIA
+583 KQQGEEQNAIA

-612 VNQQVRFTFRESI
+612 VNQEVRFTFRESV

-634 LLLQSDTRNANPD
+634 LLLQSDSRNSNPD

-673 NATPVVIDQVLDQ
+673 NATPVVIDQVIDQ

-699 PESLDIIIRL
+699 PESVDIIIRL
-709 PQKQLRHYRTELP
+709 PQQQLRHYRTELP
-722 QDQIESTLEEL
+722 QDQTESTLEEL
-733 RYALPQVH
+733 RKFLQQVH
-741 RRRLFLPMSQQVY
+741 RRAFLPMSQQVY
-754 DWIIRPI
+754 NWVIRPI
-761 EKDLANSEV
+761 EEDLANSQV

-778 GALRNIPMGA
+778 GALRNIPMAA
-788 LHDGQQY
+788 LHDGKQY

-803 LTPGLNLIN
+803 LTPGLDLMN
-812 PQRLVREDIRVLT
+812 PERLVREDIKVLT

-831 RQGYPALPFV
+831 RRGSVPLPFV
-841 KVELEKIK
+841 EVELEKIK

-861 FTETSFENSV
+861 FTETRFENSL
-871 EAAPFPVVHIA
+871 EAATFPVVHIA
-882 SHGQFSSEAEKTFIL
+882 SHGQFSSEAQKTFIM
-897 TWDSDINV
+897 TWDSNINV
-905 TELKDLLQT
+905 TELKELLQT

-929 ACETATGDKRAA
+929 ACQTATGDKRAA

-958 TMWAVNDEATAAL
+958 TIWLVDDEVTAVL
-971 MTRFYQELTDKSI
+971 MNRFYQELTDKSI

-991 RAQKSILQDPNYQH
+991 RAQKSILQDPSYEH
-1005 PYYWSPYIMVGNW
+1005 PYFWAPYIMVGNW

>member
-1 MVKKRISTVLLSVV
+1 MK
-15 NKLILARGK
+15 
-24 RQEESPLLNKRGGK
+24 
-38 RKKRTS
+38 
-44 ILWDNPKRPLR
+44 
-55 LIAQLTTY
+55 
-63 SSDLDRTNRKSLG
+63 
-76 LRIRRWIRLPL
+76 
-87 IALLTALLCNLV
+87 
-99 PPVLAKVPQT
+99 
-109 LKVEGVEGLK
+109 
-119 VEGLN
+119 

-133 IALKATNLKPANL
+133 IALKGTNLKPANL
-146 LYSNA
+146 PYSNA
-151 KGEQSVNIQPDNF
+151 KGEQAVNFKPDNF
-164 GLLATLREQPDNLKP
+164 KPANFKP
-179 DNLKLSTLLKQ
+179 DNFKPANLQPANFKISTLLKQ

-198 RFAEAVDVLELAL
+198 RFAEAVDVLEQAL
-211 ESNRTKEDQLSE
+211 ESNQTQGDQLSE

-249 SDKLL
+249 SEKIL
-254 RSIKTPDS
+254 RSLKATDKS
-262 TAYLQVLAQSLM
+262 TGYLQVLAQSLM
-274 IKGSIELGSSQAEAA
+274 IKGSIELGSSEAKA
-289 IESWEQAA
+289 AMESWEQAA
-297 VSYGELG
+297 VTYGELG
-304 DEVGEIRSRINIAQ
+304 DEAGQIRSRINIAQ
-318 ALQELGLYK
+318 ALQELGMYK

-339 LVAQPDSLNKAI
+339 LTAQPDSLNKAI

-374 KSLQIARSLP
+374 KSLEIARNLP
-384 YSQEI
+384 SSEEI

-438 DAKRIA
+438 DNKRIA
-444 QAQALIPQIQP
+444 QAQALIPQIWP
-455 QLESVPMSRRSIY
+455 QLESLPLSRRSIY

-479 DEVRGIK
+479 DEVRSIK
-486 DQGNVQTSAKRLQL
+486 DERNVQTSAKRLQL
-500 SAKTAVE
+500 SAKTGVE

-542 YEQNQQLPE
+542 YQKNQQLPE
-551 SQQLTQQA
+551 SQDLTQQA

-583 ELLGEEDNAIA
+583 KQQGEEQNAIA

-612 VNQQVRFTFRESI
+612 VNQEVRFTFRESV

-634 LLLQSDTRNANPD
+634 LLLQSDSRNSNPD

-673 NATPVVIDQVLDQ
+673 NATPVVIDQVIDQ

-699 PESLDIIIRL
+699 PESVDIIIRL
-709 PQKQLRHYRTELP
+709 PQQQLRHYRTELA
-722 QDQIESTLEEL
+722 QDQTESTLEEL
-733 RYALPQVH
+733 RKFLQQVH
-741 RRRLFLPMSQQVY
+741 RRAFLPMSQQVY
-754 DWIIRPI
+754 NWVIRPI
-761 EKDLANSEV
+761 EEDLANSQV

-778 GALRNIPMGA
+778 GALRNIPMAA
-788 LHDGQQY
+788 LHDGKQY

-803 LTPGLNLIN
+803 LTPGLDLMN
-812 PQRLVREDIRVLT
+812 PERLVREDIKVLT

-831 RQGYPALPFV
+831 RRGSVPLPFV
-841 KVELEKIK
+841 EVELEKIK

-861 FTETSFENSV
+861 FTETRLENSL
-871 EAAPFPVVHIA
+871 EAATFPVVHIA
-882 SHGQFSSEAEKTFIL
+882 SHGQFSSEAQKTFIM
-897 TWDSDINV
+897 TWDSNINV
-905 TELKDLLQT
+905 TELKELLQT

-929 ACETATGDKRAA
+929 ACQTATGDKRAA

-958 TMWAVNDEATAAL
+958 TIWLVDDEVTAVL
-971 MTRFYQELTDKSI
+971 MNRFYQELTDKSI

-991 RAQKSILQDPNYQH
+991 RAQKSILQDPSYEH
-1005 PYYWSPYIMVGNW
+1005 PYFWAPYIMVGNW